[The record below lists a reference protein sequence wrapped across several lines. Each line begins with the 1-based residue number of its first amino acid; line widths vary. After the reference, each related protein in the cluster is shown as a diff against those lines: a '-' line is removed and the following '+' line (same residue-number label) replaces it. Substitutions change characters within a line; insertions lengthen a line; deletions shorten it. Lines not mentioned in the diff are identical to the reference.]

1 MAMPSSPPLL
11 AQVAPASP
19 PLSPMQLETRKRQF
33 PDYDSLSSDPIFSE
47 DASESDGYTGPKRKR
62 LFKGPWWLDS
72 ASAARR
78 VAKSGKIVDSGV
90 WLASENSDHAS
101 QPDFFMDDASDAP
114 GSSPP
119 CYEHESLDLPREEPP
134 KLCLA
139 TALAARIVE
148 SCVEKGPVSYT
159 HLTLPTKRIV

>member
-1 MAMPSSPPLL
+1 
-11 AQVAPASP
+11 
-19 PLSPMQLETRKRQF
+19 MQLETRKRHF

-72 ASAARR
+72 TSAAHR
-78 VAKSGKIVDSGV
+78 VAKSGKVVDSGV
-90 WLASENSDHAS
+90 WLASETSDRAS
-101 QPDFFMDDASDAP
+101 QPDFFMDDASDVP

-119 CYEHESLDLPREEPP
+119 SYEHGMQDFTQDHQP

-139 TALAARIVE
+139 TEMAARTVE
-148 SCVEKGPVSYT
+148 SCVEKGTETVDI
-159 HLTLPTKRIV
+159 R